1 MNLWEVMKPG
11 EDFFSKEREI
21 QLRIWNLKVV
31 ALLFIILIFFCLERS
46 REGTNWGKRKKH
58 ERENIGENAGMQ
70 KIERGDWQNS
80 IATTKVDALKCFI
93 YCNKDLDVI

>member
-1 MNLWEVMKPG
+1 MNLWEAMKPG
-11 EDFFSKEREI
+11 EDFFSKERDI

-58 ERENIGENAGMQ
+58 EREKYWG
-70 KIERGDWQNS
+70 KRGYAKN
-80 IATTKVDALKCFI
+80 
-93 YCNKDLDVI
+93 